1 MNAATPDTG
10 LHYLE
15 DFVRNKDAFPG
26 RQRRW
31 LAALRE
37 SALRKFLVM
46 GFPTRHDEDWK
57 YTNVAP
63 IEKGRF
69 AQSLVYP
76 ANIDVA
82 QVEALALP
90 GSHLL
95 VFVDGHFMSAL
106 SKIDGLPAGIS
117 VAGLSTLLDRKQS
130 GIEKQFDSAAS
141 YSSAFA
147 ALNTACMTDGACI
160 HLAKGV
166 QLDTPLHL
174 LFLAS
179 TSTLAI
185 HTRNLVFAEADS
197 RAIIVEHH
205 AALGTPTYFT
215 NTVTDIVLGR
225 GARIEHHKL
234 QQESTKAFH
243 IAAINADLA
252 GQSRFVSTSFA
263 LGGALARTDIRAKLN
278 GEGAECTL
286 DGLYVTDG
294 RQHIDHHTRVDHNVP
309 RGSSRELYKGVLSGA
324 SRAVFNGKV
333 VVHPDA
339 QQSDAAQTNRN
350 LLLSEHAEIDTKPQ
364 LEIWADDVKCN
375 HAATVGQLDAG
386 QVFYLRSR
394 GLDEETARALLT
406 YGFAA
411 EMVQRVEQPSLRQRL
426 DSLLRGLLPQQLE
439 ALP

>member
-1 MNAATPDTG
+1 MNAATPDSG

-15 DFVRNKDAFPG
+15 DFTHHKESLPG
-26 RQRRW
+26 RQRPW
-31 LAALRE
+31 LVALRE
-37 SALRKFLVM
+37 AAMRKFLVM

-57 YTNVAP
+57 YTRVAP

-69 AQSLVYP
+69 TQSPGRP
-76 ANIDVA
+76 ADIDAA

-90 GSHLL
+90 GAHLM
-95 VFVDGHFMSAL
+95 VFVDGHHIPAL
-106 SKIDGLPAGIS
+106 SQVDGLPTG
-117 VAGLSTLLDRKQS
+117 VGLASLATLLERRRS
-130 GIEKQFDSAAS
+130 GIETQFDAAAS
-141 YSSAFA
+141 YPSAFA

-166 QLDTPLHL
+166 RLDAPLHL
-174 LFLAS
+174 LFLAG
-179 TSTLAI
+179 TDTLAN
-185 HTRNLVFAEADS
+185 HTRNLVFAEPDS
-197 RAIIVEHH
+197 HATIVEHH

-225 GARIEHHKL
+225 GAQLEHHKL
-234 QQESTKAFH
+234 QQESAKAFH

-252 GQSRFVSTSFA
+252 GQSRLVSTSFA
-263 LGGALARTDIRAKLN
+263 LGSALARTEIQAGLN

-294 RQHIDHHTRVDHNVP
+294 RQHIDHHTHIDHNVP
-309 RGSSRELYKGVLSGA
+309 RGTSRELYKGVLNGT

-333 VVHPDA
+333 IVRPDA

-364 LEIWADDVKCN
+364 LEIWADDVKCS

-411 EMVQRVEQPSLRQRL
+411 EMVQRIELPSLRQRL
-426 DSLLRGLLPQQLE
+426 DGLLRAFLPRSLE
-439 ALP
+439 AFS

>member
-1 MNAATPDTG
+1 MNAATPDAG

-15 DFVRNKDAFPG
+15 DFTRNKESLPG
-26 RQRRW
+26 RQRPW
-31 LAALRE
+31 LVALRE
-37 SALRKFLVM
+37 AAMRKFLVM

-57 YTNVAP
+57 YTSVAP
-63 IEKGRF
+63 IEKGGF
-69 AQSLVYP
+69 ALASGHP
-76 ANIDVA
+76 ADIDAA

-90 GSHLL
+90 DAHLL
-95 VFVDGHFMSAL
+95 VFVDGHHVPAL
-106 SKIDGLPAGIS
+106 SRIDALPSGVSIAS
-117 VAGLSTLLDRKQS
+117 LATLLERRRS
-130 GIEKQFDSAAS
+130 GIETQFDSAAS
-141 YSSAFA
+141 YPSAFT
-147 ALNTACMTDGACI
+147 ALNVACMTDGACI
-160 HLAKGV
+160 HLARGV
-166 QLDTPLHL
+166 RLDAPIHL
-174 LFLAS
+174 LFLAATNAQS
-179 TSTLAI
+179 I
-185 HTRNLVFAEADS
+185 HTRNLVLAEAES
-197 RAIIVEHH
+197 HAIIVEHH
-205 AALGTPTYFT
+205 ASLGTPTYFT

-225 GARIEHHKL
+225 GAQIEHHKL
-234 QQESTKAFH
+234 QQESAKAFH

-252 GQSRFVSTSFA
+252 GQSRLVSTSFA
-263 LGGALARTDIRAKLN
+263 LGGALARTDIHAGLN

-309 RGSSRELYKGVLSGA
+309 RGTSRELYKGVLDGA

-364 LEIWADDVKCN
+364 LEIWADDVKCS

-411 EMVQRVEQPSLRQRL
+411 EMVQRIELPGLRQRL
-426 DSLLRGLLPQQLE
+426 DGLLRAFLPRSLE
-439 ALP
+439 AFS

>member
-1 MNAATPDTG
+1 MNAVGPDSG

-15 DFVRNKDAFPG
+15 DFTRNKEALPG
-26 RQRRW
+26 RQRPW
-31 LAALRE
+31 VASLRE
-37 SALRKFLVM
+37 AAMRKFVAT

-57 YTNVAP
+57 YTSVVP

-69 AQSLVYP
+69 TQALDRP
-76 ANIDVA
+76 AHVDAA
-82 QVEALALP
+82 QVEALALH
-90 GSHLL
+90 GAHLL
-95 VFVDGHFMSAL
+95 VFVDGHHVPTL
-106 SKIDGLPAGIS
+106 SQVDALPAGVS
-117 VAGLSTLLDRKQS
+117 VASLASLLERRRS
-130 GIEKQFDSAAS
+130 GIETQFDSAAR
-141 YSSAFA
+141 YPSAFA
-147 ALNTACMTDGACI
+147 ALNVACMTDGACI

-166 QLDTPLHL
+166 RLDAPIHL
-174 LFLAS
+174 LFLAR
-179 TSTLAI
+179 TGTQAI

-197 RAIIVEHH
+197 QAIIVEHH
-205 AALGTPTYFT
+205 AALGAPSYFT

-225 GARIEHHKL
+225 GAQLEHHKL
-234 QQESTKAFH
+234 QQESAKAFH

-252 GQSRFVSTSFA
+252 GQSRLLSTSFA
-263 LGGALARTDIRAKLN
+263 LGGALARTDIHAGLN

-309 RGSSRELYKGVLSGA
+309 RGTSRELYKGVLNGA

-364 LEIWADDVKCN
+364 LEIWADDVKCS
-375 HAATVGQLDAG
+375 HAATVGQLDAA

-411 EMVQRVEQPSLRQRL
+411 EMVQRVDLPRLRQRL
-426 DSLLRGLLPQQLE
+426 DTLLRERLPQQLE

>member
-1 MNAATPDTG
+1 MNAATPDSG

-15 DFVRNKDAFPG
+15 DFMRHKDTFPG
-26 RQRRW
+26 RTQPW

-37 SALRKFLVM
+37 AAMQQFLAM

-57 YTNVAP
+57 YTRVAP
-63 IEKGRF
+63 IEKGPF
-69 AQSLVYP
+69 TQTLGPP
-76 ANIDVA
+76 ADIDAA

-90 GSHLL
+90 GAHLL
-95 VFVDGHFMSAL
+95 VFIDGHHMPAL
-106 SKIDGLPAGIS
+106 SKIDVLPAGIS
-117 VAGLSTLLDRKQS
+117 IASLATLLERRRS
-130 GIEKQFDSAAS
+130 GIETQIDSAAS
-141 YSSAFA
+141 YPSAFA

-166 QLDTPLHL
+166 RLDAPLHL
-174 LFLAS
+174 LFLAA
-179 TSTLAI
+179 TDTLAI
-185 HTRNLVFAEADS
+185 HTRNLVFAEPESHAT
-197 RAIIVEHH
+197 IVEHH
-205 AALGTPTYFT
+205 AALGTHTYFT

-225 GARIEHHKL
+225 GAQIEHHKL
-234 QQESTKAFH
+234 QQESAKAFH

-252 GQSRFVSTSFA
+252 EQSRLVSTSFA
-263 LGGALARTDIRAKLN
+263 LGGALARTDIHTELN

-286 DGLYVTDG
+286 DGLYVTDR
-294 RQHIDHHTRVDHNVP
+294 RQHIDHHTRIDHNVP
-309 RGSSRELYKGVLSGA
+309 RGTSRELYKGVLNGA

-364 LEIWADDVKCN
+364 LEIWADDVKCS
-375 HAATVGQLDAG
+375 HAATVGQIDAG

-406 YGFAA
+406 YGFAE
-411 EMVQRVEQPSLRQRL
+411 EMVQRVALPSLRQRL
-426 DSLLRGLLPQQLE
+426 DDLLRALLPRSLE

>member
-37 SALRKFLVM
+37 SALRKFLAM

-57 YTNVAP
+57 YTSVVP
-63 IEKGRF
+63 IERGRF
-69 AQSLVYP
+69 AQSLGHP
-76 ANIDVA
+76 ADVDAA

-95 VFVDGHFMSAL
+95 VFVDGHYMSAL
-106 SKIDGLPAGIS
+106 SNIDGLPAGVS

-166 QLDTPLHL
+166 QLDAPLHL

-179 TSTLAI
+179 TNTLAI

-205 AALGTPTYFT
+205 AAVGTPTYFT

-263 LGGALARTDIRAKLN
+263 LGGALARTDIHVGLN
-278 GEGAECTL
+278 GESAECTL

-309 RGSSRELYKGVLSGA
+309 RGSSRELYKGVLRGA

-350 LLLSEHAEIDTKPQ
+350 LLLSEHAEVDTKPQ

-375 HAATVGQLDAG
+375 HAATVGQIDPG

-411 EMVQRVEQPSLRQRL
+411 EMIESIEYPSLRQRL
-426 DSLLRGLLPQQLE
+426 DDLLRGRLPQQLE